1 MRRSTRFSCA
11 LALVGLGACAGTPEQ
26 SASATADDGS
36 TSDDSSGSDT
46 STSNDAEDDED
57 PDETGR
63 DGMNCCEP
71 HTSPG
76 CEEPDVRACTCD
88 VDPVCCMSAWDE
100 SCVEIASVNCSPT
113 CMPGGGGTAH
123 GETGLTA
130 SASADDS
137 SGTNDVDDDGSST
150 AGDDDT
156 TGDPDDD
163 GTTGEPEMEG
173 PCCAATP
180 GEAGCASD
188 AIESCVCAFDEY
200 CCNNNWDY
208 LCVQEAASMCDAQCV
223 DDCCETHEEPGC
235 LQNAITDCVCDFDE
249 FCCNQ
254 EWDQQCLDEAM
265 NDCNLE
271 C

>member
-36 TSDDSSGSDT
+36 TSGDDATGSDT
-46 STSNDAEDDED
+46 STSNDEEDDDD

-113 CMPGGGGTAH
+113 CMPGGGGGTAH

-130 SASADDS
+130 SASADES
-137 SGTNDVDDDGSST
+137 SGSNDLDGSST

-208 LCVQEAASMCDAQCV
+208 LCVQEAASMCDAQCI